1 MDITEFRG
9 ELGAV
14 LSIVDVDSE
23 RLRSVCSVV
32 LLWLW
37 LVLNVRR
44 CRMHV
49 RTFNVSHAARTHED
63 DYDCRQG
70 QQSRN
75 SVEYLVE

>member
-37 LVLNVRR
+37 LI
-44 CRMHV
+44 
-49 RTFNVSHAARTHED
+49 
-63 DYDCRQG
+63 
-70 QQSRN
+70 
-75 SVEYLVE
+75 